1 LPAINRYLAASGAW
15 ARAVDID
22 RRRPRAGAAASVDA
36 VIRGRSTPTQ
46 TDRVL
51 AVDGSA
57 SGSVGPESVDG
68 CAAAVDG
75 RPGHRVSR
83 RRRRR
88 RGGGRGRRP
97 ARSGGGGGSRRQRR
111 LDGVR
116 AGGGGRCVGRV
127 GVGATGAQLGE
138 ALRRVLGQSN
148 ASGGERAARRRWTR
162 R

>member
-1 LPAINRYLAASGAW
+1 M
-15 ARAVDID
+15 
-22 RRRPRAGAAASVDA
+22 
-36 VIRGRSTPTQ
+36 Q

-57 SGSVGPESVDG
+57 SGSVGPESVDS

-75 RPGHRVSR
+75 RPGHRVSC
-83 RRRRR
+83 RRR

-97 ARSGGGGGSRRQRR
+97 ARSGGSGSRRQRR

-116 AGGGGRCVGRV
+116 PGGGGGRCVGRV
-127 GVGATGAQLGE
+127 GVGAPGAQLGE
-138 ALRRVLGQSN
+138 ALRRVLGQSH

>member
-1 LPAINRYLAASGAW
+1 M
-15 ARAVDID
+15 
-22 RRRPRAGAAASVDA
+22 
-36 VIRGRSTPTQ
+36 Q

-51 AVDGSA
+51 AVDGGA

-83 RRRRR
+83 RRRR
-88 RGGGRGRRP
+88 GGGRGRRP
-97 ARSGGGGGSRRQRR
+97 ARSGGGGSRRQRR

-116 AGGGGRCVGRV
+116 PGGGGRCVGRV
-127 GVGATGAQLGE
+127 GVGASGAQLGE
-138 ALRRVLGQSN
+138 ALSRVLGQSH

>member
-1 LPAINRYLAASGAW
+1 M
-15 ARAVDID
+15 
-22 RRRPRAGAAASVDA
+22 
-36 VIRGRSTPTQ
+36 Q

-75 RPGHRVSR
+75 RPGQRVS

-116 AGGGGRCVGRV
+116 PGGGGGGRCVGRV
-127 GVGATGAQLGE
+127 GVGASGAQLGE
-138 ALRRVLGQSN
+138 ALRRVLGQSH

>member
-1 LPAINRYLAASGAW
+1 M
-15 ARAVDID
+15 
-22 RRRPRAGAAASVDA
+22 
-36 VIRGRSTPTQ
+36 Q

-83 RRRRR
+83 RRR
-88 RGGGRGRRP
+88 GGGRGRRP
-97 ARSGGGGGSRRQRR
+97 ARSGGGGSWRQRR

-116 AGGGGRCVGRV
+116 PGGGGGGRCVGRV
-127 GVGATGAQLGE
+127 GVGASGAQLGE